1 MNKLIRYSK
10 SDFIY
15 TEDEFMKCE
24 CRDCGWTTEEEQY
37 FVCPECNGE
46 DLITYSCHE
55 GCTCDIC
62 EHEFDIWE
70 DCYTYISSTFDI
82 NMICKD
88 CYDEMEEG

>member
-10 SDFIY
+10 SDFTY

-24 CRDCGWTTEEEQY
+24 CRDCGWMTEDEQY
-37 FVCPECNGE
+37 LVCPECNGE

-55 GCTCDIC
+55 GCICDIC

-70 DCYTYISSTFDI
+70 DCYTYISPTFDI

-88 CYDEMEEG
+88 CYDEMEED